1 MTDIQ
6 STSRPAWQTD
16 ELEDEWIEDDD
27 SEHNREDHENTFSSL
42 SQGTRSISM
51 TTPLA
56 GVLHV
61 ISSTDET
68 DSSEDPTATTTD
80 QVGGTFLVRQ
90 DVPAAPLLPQTPG
103 RNNKKGAIKDFFS
116 PLSLERMFE
125 PPSPPSP
132 STQPQV
138 QTQKLIPNQPAVPS
152 RLAREYI
159 PDNSVQSDDTQ
170 ANHTDMPTIAPFAN
184 NNHQFTFT
192 VPRQTSNTQSPQA
205 QSTPIP
211 PPRAP
216 GAGVPMT
223 DPRLKLFQFQYDTFT
238 RDHLSA
244 IVDSIAVNPPSGG
257 TENSNKSSPSLPY
270 ASARGLDPRENPT
283 DNTHFRSA
291 KRVKLSRE
299 PDYGYGEGDGE
310 GASIARPKLSGKDY
324 VRESRKMMEQI
335 KSARDFSTVSTTSAM
350 GKDPASQED
359 GDGNDK
365 GQDGAE
371 GGFHFIQMYML

>member
-1 MTDIQ
+1 MTDVQ
-6 STSRPAWQTD
+6 STPRPAWQTD
-16 ELEDEWIEDDD
+16 ELEDEWVDDD
-27 SEHNREDHENTFSSL
+27 DDEHNREDHENTFSSL

-61 ISSTDET
+61 INSTDDS
-68 DSSEDPTATTTD
+68 DSSDDPTTTTTD

-90 DVPAAPLLPQTPG
+90 NVPAAPLLPQTPG
-103 RNNKKGAIKDFFS
+103 RNNKKDAIKDFFS
-116 PLSLERMFE
+116 PLPLERMFE

-132 STQPQV
+132 MQPQAHM
-138 QTQKLIPNQPAVPS
+138 QKLIPNQPAVPS

-159 PDNSVQSDDTQ
+159 PDNSVQSNDNQ
-170 ANHTDMPTIAPFAN
+170 ASNADMPTMAALA

-192 VPRQTSNTQSPQA
+192 VPRQAHTQSPQA

-216 GAGVPMT
+216 GAGAPMT

-257 TENSNKSSPSLPY
+257 TDNSNKSSPSFPY
-270 ASARGLDPRENPT
+270 TSTRGRDVRANPT
-283 DNTHFRSA
+283 NNTHLRSA
-291 KRVKLSRE
+291 KRVKLSCQ
-299 PDYGYGEGDGE
+299 PDDNYGEGDGE
-310 GASIARPKLSGKDY
+310 GASIARPKLYGKDY
-324 VRESRKMMEQI
+324 VGESRKMMEQI

-350 GKDPASQED
+350 GKEPAREE
-359 GDGNDK
+359 GGNDDEKEQDK
-365 GQDGAE
+365 GE
-371 GGFHFIQMYML
+371 GNFHFIQMSVLYG

>member
-6 STSRPAWQTD
+6 STPRPAWQTD
-16 ELEDEWIEDDD
+16 ELEDEWIDDD
-27 SEHNREDHENTFSSL
+27 DDEHNREDHENTLSSL

-61 ISSTDET
+61 INSADDT
-68 DSSEDPTATTTD
+68 DSSGDPTATTTD
-80 QVGGTFLVRQ
+80 RVGGTFLVRQ

-116 PLSLERMFE
+116 PLALERMFE

-132 STQPQV
+132 SQV
-138 QTQKLIPNQPAVPS
+138 PMQKLIPNQPAVPS

-170 ANHTDMPTIAPFAN
+170 ASRTNMPTMAPFAD

-192 VPRQTSNTQSPQA
+192 VPRKTSSTQSPQA

-211 PPRAP
+211 PPRVP

-257 TENSNKSSPSLPY
+257 TEKSNKSSPSLPY
-270 ASARGLDPRENPT
+270 ASARSLNPRVNPT
-283 DNTHFRSA
+283 DNMHLRSA

-299 PDYGYGEGDGE
+299 PDHGYGEGDGE
-310 GASIARPKLSGKDY
+310 GASVARPKLTGKDY

-350 GKDPASQED
+350 ERGPASQED
-359 GDGNDK
+359 GDGNNK
-365 GQDGAE
+365 GQGN
-371 GGFHFIQMYML
+371 FHFIQMYMP

>member
-1 MTDIQ
+1 M
-6 STSRPAWQTD
+6 
-16 ELEDEWIEDDD
+16 
-27 SEHNREDHENTFSSL
+27 
-42 SQGTRSISM
+42 
-51 TTPLA
+51 
-56 GVLHV
+56 
-61 ISSTDET
+61 
-68 DSSEDPTATTTD
+68 
-80 QVGGTFLVRQ
+80 
-90 DVPAAPLLPQTPG
+90 
-103 RNNKKGAIKDFFS
+103 
-116 PLSLERMFE
+116 
-125 PPSPPSP
+125 
-132 STQPQV
+132 
-138 QTQKLIPNQPAVPS
+138 
-152 RLAREYI
+152 
-159 PDNSVQSDDTQ
+159 
-170 ANHTDMPTIAPFAN
+170 
-184 NNHQFTFT
+184 
-192 VPRQTSNTQSPQA
+192 A
-205 QSTPIP
+205 QSTPSGPSHAPAVP
-211 PPRAP
+211 PL
-216 GAGVPMT
+216 T
-223 DPRLKLFQFQYDTFT
+223 DPRLRLFQFQYDTFT

-350 GKDPASQED
+350 GKDPTSQED

-371 GGFHFIQMYML
+371 GGFHFIQI